1 MNRTVTLF
9 RTVIGTTLGV
19 AALAAWLI
27 LGRPLLGQQGSGPVE
42 VQIVELEPTRAG
54 VSITLRAVNS
64 RESIH
69 MMIGLTEGESIM
81 QAMHGRETPR
91 PMTHDLLKS
100 VLERNG
106 WKVQKVLVRDLVR
119 GTFRA
124 DLTLEKGQETQVY
137 DSRPSDAMAIGLRF
151 GAKIYVNEEVFE
163 QQQQYERQPQQ
174 TKPAEPDRLRL

>member
-1 MNRTVTLF
+1 MNRTVALF
-9 RTVIGTTLGV
+9 HTAIGAAFWV
-19 AALAAWLI
+19 AALAAFSI
-27 LGRPLLGQQGSGPVE
+27 LGRPLLGQQSSGPVE
-42 VQIVELEPTRAG
+42 VQIVELEPTPAG

-69 MMIGLTEGESIM
+69 MMIGLAEGESIM

-100 VLERNG
+100 VLDRNG
-106 WKVQKVLVRDLVR
+106 WKIQKVLIRDLVR

-137 DSRPSDAMAIGLRF
+137 DARPSDAMAIGLRF
-151 GAKIYVNEEVFE
+151 GAKIFVNQEVFE
-163 QQQQYERQPQQ
+163 QQKQYERRPE
-174 TKPAEPDRLRL
+174 TKPAGPDRLRL